1 MSFNNFLTPVWL
13 APGGT
18 HYWWYTF
25 YDNRG
30 AQYATAD
37 VKTPGAQMMA
47 TQQGEQMETDGH
59 ITYFVNITNN
69 GPQWCWYNLHGG
81 GLS

>member
-1 MSFNNFLTPVWL
+1 MAFNNFLTPVWI
-13 APGGT
+13 APGET
-18 HYWWYTF
+18 QTWWYTF
-25 YDNRG
+25 GGNSG

-37 VKTPGAQMMA
+37 VKTPGAALWA

-59 ITYFVNITNN
+59 VTYFVTMRND
-69 GPQWCWYNLHGG
+69 GPNWCYYNLHGG